1 MAPGLPLKIEIAAL
15 LITTHV
21 ALESLLHPSVPRVT
35 CAWNGRKTSICKV
48 ERASV
53 KAGPG
58 YCEVLS
64 KCYNDNDNYK
74 KKKKKKEKIGTNQ
87 ITFFFLISELYPRP
101 MKSKFLILCLSTIP

>member
-21 ALESLLHPSVPRVT
+21 ALESLLHPSVPRFT
-35 CAWNGRKTSICKV
+35 CMWNGRKMSICKV

-58 YCEVLS
+58 HFEVLS

-74 KKKKKKEKIGTNQ
+74 KKKKKEKIGTNQ
-87 ITFFFLISELYPRP
+87 ITFFF
-101 MKSKFLILCLSTIP
+101 FNF